1 MLQYLLCLVVNLF
14 PLNQR
19 FLSLLLYILFTLIC
33 HRSCSSFSL
42 DRLCFKLGVWIL
54 IAIHETIHSFDIVLI
69 LLLIRII
76 RKRLFLNL
84 LIFWWL
90 DNLLTDRGQVGMSS
104 FLNWL
109 SEFIWIFKFL
119 VSILLIAWYICC
131 ISSLALRTV
140 LLWLILWV
148 SVFWI
153 IVLILR
159 RPLRLGL

>member
-1 MLQYLLCLVVNLF
+1 MLQYLLCLMVNLF

-42 DRLCFKLGVWIL
+42 DRLCFKLSVWIL

-90 DNLLTDRGQVGMSS
+90 DNLLTDRGQVGVPG

-109 SEFIWIFKFL
+109 SEFIRIFKFL

-148 SVFWI
+148 RVFWI

-159 RPLRLGL
+159 RSLRLSL

>member
-1 MLQYLLCLVVNLF
+1 MLQYLLCLMVNLF

-19 FLSLLLYILFTLIC
+19 FLSLLLYILFTLIR

-42 DRLCFKLGVWIL
+42 DRLCFKLSVWIL

-90 DNLLTDRGQVGMSS
+90 DYLLTDRGQVGVPG

-109 SEFIWIFKFL
+109 SEFIRIFKFL

>member
-1 MLQYLLCLVVNLF
+1 MLQYLLCLMVNLF

-42 DRLCFKLGVWIL
+42 DRLCFKLSVWIL

-109 SEFIWIFKFL
+109 SEFIRIFKFL

-148 SVFWI
+148 SIFWI
-153 IVLILR
+153 IVLILSR
-159 RPLRLGL
+159 SLRLSL